1 MSAGKGPVIIYC
13 RGGGRRIFGGS
24 LDFEENKRGD
34 QSKLRTQKGGF
45 TDNFGRIQRGDH
57 SNLLGK

>member
-34 QSKLRTQKGGF
+34 QS
-45 TDNFGRIQRGDH
+45 
-57 SNLLGK
+57 

>member
-13 RGGGRRIFGGS
+13 RGGRRIFGGS

-34 QSKLRTQKGGF
+34 QS
-45 TDNFGRIQRGDH
+45 
-57 SNLLGK
+57 